1 MEQETLQTRFHQFCN
16 LVHLFLDVNL
26 FRINRKLI
34 PDDYLNRTLIPEGI
48 FRSYETM
55 AYGGILFQCPP
66 RTVCQITTTFSV
78 CFGAVELEGEDGYA
92 VLGPYLP
99 DIARESGTLDSLL
112 VENGVSLTQKE
123 AYQAY
128 LDQLPVLNKAKLMAI
143 MGSLLS
149 HLYGET
155 PAALPPLHEISVA
168 KADPGPC
175 PVFAEDALQAQADAL
190 QTRYNKERAFLD
202 AVARGDESAV
212 DAVGWV
218 TLNRLPNRLRNQKN
232 MMIVLNTLLRKA
244 VERAQVHPYYIDAI
258 SGKWAVLIENAQSL
272 TRLDDYYYA
281 IVRDY
286 CALVR
291 KHALKN
297 YTPNIRAAINC
308 IHFNL
313 DNPNLSLAFLAETVG
328 INATYLSHQFNRE
341 VGSSVPSYIA
351 GQRIQRAKEL
361 LVSHRGLAIGQIAAA
376 VGMPDVNYFTKL
388 FKKAV
393 GCTPSAFRK

>member
-1 MEQETLQTRFHQFCN
+1 M
-16 LVHLFLDVNL
+16 
-26 FRINRKLI
+26 
-34 PDDYLNRTLIPEGI
+34 
-48 FRSYETM
+48 
-55 AYGGILFQCPP
+55 
-66 RTVCQITTTFSV
+66 
-78 CFGAVELEGEDGYA
+78 
-92 VLGPYLP
+92 
-99 DIARESGTLDSLL
+99 
-112 VENGVSLTQKE
+112 ENGVSLTQKE

-244 VERAQVHPYYIDAI
+244 VERAHVHPYYIDAI

-297 YTPNIRAAINC
+297 YTPNIRAAIKC
-308 IHFNL
+308 IHSTWTIPTSPWRSWRRRWASTPL
-313 DNPNLSLAFLAETVG
+313 ISPTSSTGRWAPASP
-328 INATYLSHQFNRE
+328 ATSPASGFSGRR
-341 VGSSVPSYIA
+341 S
-351 GQRIQRAKEL
+351 
-361 LVSHRGLAIGQIAAA
+361 
-376 VGMPDVNYFTKL
+376 
-388 FKKAV
+388 
-393 GCTPSAFRK
+393 CW